1 MTGFE
6 ANYSWLDRLVH
17 NLAMGQLDM
26 QKSLSGSEDK
36 KFDQENQD
44 ITGDAPVFITSLP
57 RAGTTLLLEV
67 IADLPNFVSHTYRD
81 LPFILAPLTWD
92 RISKSFRKDATEQ
105 ERAHGD
111 GMMVSYDSV
120 EAFEEVLWRAF
131 WKPHFKKDRV
141 TVWQESEKDEFNEF
155 PAFLRQHMRKMIAL
169 GRKRQDNQQINRYV
183 SKNNANIARI
193 SWLTKNF
200 PDARI
205 MIPYRDPMAHLGSLM
220 RQHSRFLEEHETN
233 KFGLR
238 YMETIGHLEFGKALR
253 PIDFNGWIDSADKLD
268 RIAPDFW
275 ATYWL
280 AAFEDILKQAGPQ
293 VSLFSYDALCAAPAD
308 NLPKIAEAIG
318 EPAARLLEA
327 KDRFRAPTPYA
338 PLDGLSPALSDR
350 VSAMMDK
357 LTAASAF

>member
-17 NLAMGQLDM
+17 NLAMSQLDM
-26 QKSLSGSEDK
+26 QKSLSASEDK
-36 KFDQENQD
+36 KFNQENQD
-44 ITGDAPVFITSLP
+44 ITGADPVFITSLP

-67 IADLPNFVSHTYRD
+67 IAALPNFVSHTYRD
-81 LPFILAPLTWD
+81 IPFILAPLTWD
-92 RISKSFRKDATEQ
+92 RISKSFRKAATEQ

-131 WKPHFKKDRV
+131 WKPHFKSDRI
-141 TVWQESEKDEFNEF
+141 TVWQEGEKDEFNEF

-169 GRKRQDNQQINRYV
+169 GRERQQTDLINRYV
-183 SKNNANIARI
+183 SKNNANISRL
-193 SWLTKNF
+193 SWLTKTF

-205 MIPYRDPMAHLGSLM
+205 LVPYRDPMAHLGSLM
-220 RQHSRFLEEHETN
+220 RQHQRFLEEHETN

-253 PIDFNGWIDSADKLD
+253 PIDFNNWLDGAAGLD

-280 AAFEDILKQAGPQ
+280 AAFDSVLDQLGPH
-293 VSLFSYDALCAAPAD
+293 VTLFSYDALCTSPD
-308 NLPKIAEAIG
+308 LNLPKLAAAIG
-318 EPAARLLEA
+318 EPADALLPSA
-327 KDRFRAPTPYA
+327 GRFRAPTPYA
-338 PLDGLSPALSDR
+338 PLEALSPALTSDI
-350 VSAMMDK
+350 ADM
-357 LTAASAF
+357 TARLETASLF